1 MGSGIFV
8 GPSSGYS
15 NKFHTKLELAFA
27 FTYPAPIGGKVDVVV
42 VGMWPLLF
50 GARVFLLTGLAYG
63 CALSVNT
70 LIATKFAVPPSI
82 PQRQE
87 AVFSSTPQ
95 TKPPLSSFA
104 IVYTRDLFNSTK
116 APTLHEGSALVA
128 ATHTTNIRLL
138 GTATRMQDRAFAIV
152 ENQTTRSQGLY
163 REGDLI
169 APGILLVQVGW
180 DRITIDRD
188 GKRETLLLPKDQ
200 PTPPGQSPVI
210 PVLTP
215 ANTSTQEGVR
225 QVTQDSYHIDRRE
238 VDHAI
243 NNLSELF
250 TQVRA
255 VPYSLKEGVVQGFRL
270 FQIKPDSLIER
281 IGLKNGDVIQRVNGV
296 EISDPSTAF
305 QLLQDLQGH
314 SQIRVDVLRN
324 HQPTSLSYEIR

>member
-1 MGSGIFV
+1 MDVAVVAGVWPFLFCARI
-8 GPSSGYS
+8 
-15 NKFHTKLELAFA
+15 LLLA
-27 FTYPAPIGGKVDVVV
+27 
-42 VGMWPLLF
+42 
-50 GARVFLLTGLAYG
+50 GLAYF
-63 CALSVNT
+63 CALSVNIV
-70 LIATKFAVPPSI
+70 IATKLAPSLSV
-82 PQRQE
+82 PQRQD
-87 AVFSSTPQ
+87 AVVSSTPQ
-95 TKPPLSSFA
+95 TKPPLSSYA

-116 APTLHEGSALVA
+116 APTTTEGSALVA
-128 ATHTTNIRLL
+128 TTSSANIRLL
-138 GTATRMQDRAFAIV
+138 GTATRAQDRAFAIV

-180 DRITIDRD
+180 DRITIERD
-188 GKRETLLLPKDQ
+188 GKRETLLLPKDTPATSGQ
-200 PTPPGQSPVI
+200 PPTVPVS
-210 PVLTP
+210 TP
-215 ANTSTQEGVR
+215 ANTNTQQEGVR
-225 QVTQDSYHIDRRE
+225 QVTQDSFRIDRRE

-255 VPYSLKEGVVQGFRL
+255 VPYSQKEGVVQGFRL

-324 HQPTSLSYEIR
+324 QQPTSLSYEIR